1 MGIITL
7 ENMDRLV
14 WLGRYTE
21 RVNSTIHMFF
31 DGLDSFIDG
40 NKDFY
45 KVLCQQIDIPD
56 IYENADHFLVDF
68 PYNENNYNSIISNLT
83 RAYDNAIVMRDY
95 IDTETLAYI
104 QLAIY
109 DMQRAKQN
117 KSSVR
122 DLYYV
127 VDHIMGFW
135 GCVDDRV
142 DDRIVRAS
150 LRAGKRI
157 ERVYLY
163 LSFNK
168 PANTILREIKLMEN
182 RIKQIGMKYNPVV
195 LDTLKTMLES
205 ADFDYSIGKLLF
217 FKLFEE

>member
-21 RVNSTIHMFF
+21 RVNSTIHAYF

-40 NKDFY
+40 DENFY
-45 KVLCQQIDIPD
+45 KVLCKQIDIPD
-56 IYENADHFLVDF
+56 IYDSAEHFLSDF
-68 PYNENNYNSIISNLT
+68 PYNENNFNSIFCNLT

-109 DMQRAKQN
+109 DIQRAKHS

-122 DLYYV
+122 DLYSV
-127 VDHIMGFW
+127 IDHIMGFW

-142 DDRIVRAS
+142 DDRIIRAA

-168 PANTILREIKLMEN
+168 PTATILREIIKMEN
-182 RIKQIGMKYNPVV
+182 RINQIEMKYNSVV
-195 LDTLKTMLES
+195 LDTMKTMLES
-205 ADFDYSIGKLLF
+205 PNFDYSIGKLLF

>member
-21 RVNSTIHMFF
+21 RVNSTIRIFF

-40 NKDFY
+40 DDQFY
-45 KVLCQQIDIPD
+45 KDLCKRIDIPD
-56 IYENADHFLVDF
+56 IYENAEHFVKDF
-68 PYNENNYNSIISNLT
+68 PYNENNFNSIISNLT

-109 DMQRAKQN
+109 DMQRAKLA
-117 KSSVR
+117 KSSVH
-122 DLYYV
+122 DLYSAI
-127 VDHIMGFW
+127 DHIMGFW

-142 DDRIVRAS
+142 DDHLIRAA

-163 LSFNK
+163 LSFDK
-168 PANTILREIKLMEN
+168 PTDVILREITKMEKRMN
-182 RIKQIGMKYNPVV
+182 QIGMKYNPMV
-195 LDTLKTMLES
+195 LDTLKTMLQS
-205 ADFDYSIGKLLF
+205 PTFDYSIGKLLF

>member
-205 ADFDYSIGKLLF
+205 VDFDYSIGKLLF